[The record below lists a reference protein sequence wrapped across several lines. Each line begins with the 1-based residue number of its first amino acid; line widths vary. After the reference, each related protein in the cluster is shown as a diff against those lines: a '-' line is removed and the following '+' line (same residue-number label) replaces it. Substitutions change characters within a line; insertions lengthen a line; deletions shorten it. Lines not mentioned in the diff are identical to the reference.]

1 MKCIVFSSIML
12 SDGYIGRAGYWYLGI
27 GGGLAS
33 SCSFL
38 GA

>member
-1 MKCIVFSSIML
+1 MKRIVFSSIML
-12 SDGYIGRAGYWYLGI
+12 SDGYIGRAGYWYLDI
-27 GGGLAS
+27 GFGLAC